1 MKFGMKIMKYIGQTK
16 LPYGIVMHYSNSYG
30 NIESV
35 FVENN
40 LEKGITNNIQNQIV
54 EAN

>member
-1 MKFGMKIMKYIGQTK
+1 MKYMGQTK
-16 LPYGIVMHYSNSYG
+16 LPHGIVMHYSNSYG

-40 LEKGITNNIQNQIV
+40 LEKGIINTV
-54 EAN
+54 

>member
-1 MKFGMKIMKYIGQTK
+1 MKYIGQTK
-16 LPYGIVMHYSNSYG
+16 LLYGIVMHYSNRYG

-40 LEKGITNNIQNQIV
+40 LEKGITNIAQNQIV
-54 EAN
+54 ETN